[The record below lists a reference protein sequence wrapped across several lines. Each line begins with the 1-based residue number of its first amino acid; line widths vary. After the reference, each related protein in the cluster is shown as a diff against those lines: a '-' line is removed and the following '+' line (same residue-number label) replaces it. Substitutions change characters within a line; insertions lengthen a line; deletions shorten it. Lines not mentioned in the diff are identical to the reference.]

1 MPRIGYSE
9 DFAGGEGDKYPRLK
23 FQGKGEVKRIV
34 CPDPP
39 WMEWVHRIEGPKVVN
54 GVAVMVMRKR
64 KDNSE
69 YPDYEMQWFSS
80 PICLGANAVLIKDK
94 LDPAACP
101 ACESA
106 SRATGLTEPV
116 RRYAMPVVD
125 YTIRQSADFAPVEPF
140 SATLTIWSYTAR
152 MYDKLLGITRQWG
165 NLREHDLLLGP
176 CEDVNYQRFNVE
188 VAAQA
193 LWLINPAWRQFV
205 GSLWTAPGN
214 LPTDEQLRA
223 ACGQSKS
230 LPQIAS
236 DVRQAEQAY
245 LMSRAAGSA
254 PAQQPFGGAV
264 PGMGQVAQ
272 GFGDL
277 IGGAVPGQA
286 TGVQYAQHPMAA
298 GQAFPV
304 QPAMAQAAPQQAA
317 PQQANPFGGQP
328 VQAAQQP
335 PVGQQWPAQPHPLEQ
350 QAAAAS
356 AAMAGSPFGQVP
368 QGAMAAGQQA
378 AAAPPPAAPPSDP
391 FAPAPGAAPQQAY
404 APQAQPMQAPPPQQA
419 PAPVADPFAAGGA
432 TGGPVPNQAAPG
444 PQFGQYPAPG
454 PGQGVQQPSLGGGAE
469 FGPGTWNPGLPQQAA
484 APPQQMAPQQM
495 APQQPGAYG
504 IPQAQPG
511 QPQPTPGMIPGNQGY
526 PQPGPQQAP
535 GQQNGAGQQSFDELF
550 RQGQA

>member
-39 WMEWVHRIEGPKVVN
+39 FMEWVHRIEAPKVVN
-54 GVAVMVMRKR
+54 GAAVMVMRKR

-80 PICLGANAVLIKDK
+80 PICLGSNATLIKDK
-94 LDPAACP
+94 LDPANCP

-106 SRATGLTEPV
+106 SRATGLLEPV
-116 RRYAMPVVD
+116 RRYSMAVVE
-125 YTIRQSADFAPVEPF
+125 YTIRQSTEFAPVEPF
-140 SATLTIWSYTAR
+140 SATLSIWAYTAR

-176 CEDVNYQRFNVE
+176 CEDVGFQRFNVE

-214 LPTDEQLRA
+214 LPTDDQLRA
-223 ACGQSKS
+223 ACGQSQS

-236 DVRQAEQAY
+236 AVRQAEQAY
-245 LMSRAAGSA
+245 NMSRAAGSA
-254 PAQQPFGGAV
+254 PAQQPFGGQ
-264 PGMGQVAQ
+264 PGMGAVAQ

-277 IGGAVPGQA
+277 IGGA
-286 TGVQYAQHPMAA
+286 A
-298 GQAFPV
+298 GQAPSGMMQQPGM
-304 QPAMAQAAPQQAA
+304 QPAYQMQAPPPQQAVMA
-317 PQQANPFGGQP
+317 QGNPFGAPAQAQP

-335 PVGQQWPAQPHPLEQ
+335 PVGQQWPAPPHPLEQ

-356 AAMAGSPFGQVP
+356 AAAAAQGSPFGQVP

-378 AAAPPPAAPPSDP
+378 AAAAPPAAAPSDP
-391 FAPAPGAAPQQAY
+391 FAPGAGAAPQQAY
-404 APQAQPMQAPPPQQA
+404 APPAQPQQAYPQQA
-419 PAPVADPFAAGGA
+419 PPQQPVPVADPFAQGGP
-432 TGGPVPNQAAPG
+432 TGGPGPNTVAAPG
-444 PQFGQYPAPG
+444 PQFGPYPGAG
-454 PGQGVQQPSLGGGAE
+454 PGQGAPQPPLGGGAE
-469 FGPGTWNPGLPQQAA
+469 FGPGTWNPGPPQQAA
-484 APPQQMAPQQM
+484 APPQS
-495 APQQPGAYG
+495 AYG

-511 QPQPTPGMIPGNQGY
+511 QPQPTPGMVPGNQGY
-526 PQPGPQQAP
+526 PQQGAP
-535 GQQNGAGQQSFDELF
+535 GQPPQNGAGGQETFDELF
-550 RQGQA
+550 RQGQ